1 MPESAPF
8 LDHFNTAMSHA
19 TAPAFM
25 LGAVGAFL
33 NVLVNRFERVVDRFR
48 VLRAASPATPAEI
61 LALVSQRLV
70 LLNRGIYFAALSGL
84 CTAALLI
91 VLFACAL
98 LDISH
103 RSGVAAMFVLALI
116 LLMASIVDLVRDV
129 RLNLETMHV
138 E

>member
-1 MPESAPF
+1 MPDSAPF
-8 LDHFNTAMSHA
+8 LDHFNTAISHA

-33 NVLVNRFERVVDRFR
+33 NVLVNRFERIVDRFR
-48 VLRAASPATPAEI
+48 ALRAASPATSAET
-61 LALVSQRLV
+61 LASVSRRMV
-70 LLNRGIYFAALSGL
+70 MLNRAIYFAALSGL

-103 RSGVAAMFVLALI
+103 RSGVAVMFLLALI
-116 LLMASIVDLVRDV
+116 LLVASMIELIRDV
-129 RLNLETMHV
+129 RLNLETMYL

>member
-8 LDHFNTAMSHA
+8 LDHFNTAISHA

-33 NVLVNRFERVVDRFR
+33 NVLVSRFERVVDRFR
-48 VLRAASPATPAEI
+48 VLRAASPATPAET
-61 LALVSQRLV
+61 LASVSRRLV

-84 CTAALLI
+84 CTAGLLI

-103 RSGVAAMFVLALI
+103 RTGIAVMFVLALI
-116 LLMASIVDLVRDV
+116 LLMASLMELVRDV

>member
-103 RSGVAAMFVLALI
+103 RSVVLALI
-116 LLMASIVDLVRDV
+116 LFMASIVDLVRDV
-129 RLNLETMHV
+129 RLNLETMRV

>member
-1 MPESAPF
+1 MPEGAAF
-8 LDHFNTAMSHA
+8 LDHFNTAISHA

-25 LGAVGAFL
+25 LGAVAAFL

-48 VLRAASPATPAEI
+48 VLRAASPAAPAEI
-61 LALVSQRLV
+61 LASVSRRLV
-70 LLNRGIYFAALSGL
+70 LLNRGVYFAALSGL

-103 RSGVAAMFVLALI
+103 RTGVAAMFVLALV
-116 LLMASIVDLVRDV
+116 LLMAAITELVRDV
-129 RLNLETMHV
+129 RLNFETMNV